1 MHLEYVHEHAP
12 VLWHFDAYD
21 WKIPNVLLVVYY
33 LLVFLLLCW
42 FLFHLIY
49 TDDLEWLGV
58 ASHVGKMLSELAE
71 SLKHLL
77 ILLIL
82 CYV

>member
-1 MHLEYVHEHAP
+1 MHLEYVHKHAP
-12 VLWHFDAYD
+12 VLWHFDAHY

-49 TDDLEWLGV
+49 ADDLEWLGV
-58 ASHVGKMLSELAE
+58 ASHVGKMLPELAE